1 MKLQNAVKK
10 ETIAVATGTGIGC
23 LVLIALFLIMYLIFP
38 ESSVK
43 FDYRV
48 VLGALC
54 GGAVA
59 VANFFLMAVTVQN
72 VVNVTNRDDALR
84 MMRVSYRNRML
95 MRGIWIVVA
104 IFAPCFNYA
113 AGIIPLFIPSLVI
126 KIRGIRLGV
135 TGKPAAGQ
143 TEPAGQAE
151 TAQQTEAASRDE
163 TSAQAE
169 TAGQAENA
177 GQTETDG
184 QTGTEQE
191 TETAGQTG
199 TEQETETAGP
209 AGTEQ
214 HTETA
219 GEEKAEQPQ
228 ETVRP

>member
-1 MKLQNAVKK
+1 MKLQSAVKK
-10 ETIAVATGTGIGC
+10 ETVAVATGTGIGC

-143 TEPAGQAE
+143 TEPAGQTETAGQAE

-177 GQTETDG
+177 GQTET
-184 QTGTEQE
+184 
-191 TETAGQTG
+191 AGQ
-199 TEQETETAGP
+199 

-214 HTETA
+214 HTETG

>member
-1 MKLQNAVKK
+1 MKLQSAVKK
-10 ETIAVATGTGIGC
+10 ETVAVAAGTGIGC
-23 LVLIALFLIMYLIFP
+23 AVLIVLFLIMYLIFP

-59 VANFFLMAVTVQN
+59 VANFFLMALTVQS

-95 MRGIWIVVA
+95 MRGIWIIVA
-104 IFAPCFNYA
+104 IVAPCFNYA

-135 TGKPAAGQ
+135 TGKPAAGG
-143 TEPAGQAE
+143 TESAGG
-151 TAQQTEAASRDE
+151 T
-163 TSAQAE
+163 
-169 TAGQAENA
+169 GNA
-177 GQTETDG
+177 GQTETADQAETSSQAG
-184 QTGTEQE
+184 ADQTE
-191 TETAGQTG
+191 AD
-199 TEQETETAGP
+199 
-209 AGTEQ
+209 
-214 HTETA
+214 
-219 GEEKAEQPQ
+219 GEEKAEQPE